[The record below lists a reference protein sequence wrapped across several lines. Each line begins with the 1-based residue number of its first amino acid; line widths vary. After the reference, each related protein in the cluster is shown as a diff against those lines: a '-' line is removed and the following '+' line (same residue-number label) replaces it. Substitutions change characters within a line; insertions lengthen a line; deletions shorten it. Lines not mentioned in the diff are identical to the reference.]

1 MTIMIDIIKSALI
14 RTLIIVASSIFTSFL
29 SMRLCA
35 FVLVSWRHGG
45 EISLTEKYNMIR
57 LNETLELLKLT
68 CPAEGC

>member
-1 MTIMIDIIKSALI
+1 
-14 RTLIIVASSIFTSFL
+14 
-29 SMRLCA
+29 
-35 FVLVSWRHGG
+35 VLVSWRLGG